1 MCSSPIQ
8 ITPYRSR
15 GIFRCVTDDGHAISW
30 KVLKRGTPVRSSDG
44 VEIGTVRRAQETG
57 REHIFDG
64 IVIDTKTGKR
74 FVDAPEVARIA
85 ERWVTLTISAAE
97 AAELP
102 PPGGGMRQRVDQVTT
117 VRRAKRWGRGLR
129 ERWDRR

>member
-1 MCSSPIQ
+1 M
-8 ITPYRSR
+8 TD
-15 GIFRCVTDDGHAISW
+15 DDGHSISW

-85 ERWVTLTISAAE
+85 ERAVTLTITAAE
-97 AAELP
+97 ADELP
-102 PPGGGMRQRVDQVTT
+102 PPGGGMRQRVDHAKT
-117 VRRAKRWGRGLR
+117 VRRAKRFGRGLR